1 MCYLLILLI
10 LLIALFVYD
19 YKKDVTNKVIKFFGD
34 KNIVKCSLYF
44 IYIFPIA
51 VSTIVVSISNIE
63 TKDVFSPI
71 VSFYATALTI
81 TFTVYSFLKTQKATE
96 DDRKE
101 REDQREKERNERE
114 DQREKERIER
124 ENKNFELRE
133 KELEAQKDHYR
144 PIFVIEKDT
153 NQVRLLMK
161 NENLYLEHIVF
172 YTYDNGKYVKGAE
185 YHLKSNQLLNE
196 KLDGSFFIT
205 AKTLIGETILF
216 YFDYPDK
223 TKHYY
228 YLKPDKNPI
237 KPLYRTSDIY
247 TTTGLNEIWGT
258 YNNIGDNESEKSLI
272 LQRAFPIRINLV
284 IYPIH
289 DKMDLYN
296 VCYLEMFF
304 CDIFSYLY
312 NHTFEEKKY
321 DEKLHKLLKRLI
333 VILNNVKD
341 YIQFTKNETKYDSF
355 IQGLE
360 NHEIISRN
368 KLSYRDLIDTSCILT
383 IVTEYLNYSSQY
395 TENSYEEY
403 NPAKVSQFLE
413 IIEEYLE
420 SLSHSDFNE
429 LEKVLQILM
438 RAFKIIEFDEYIP
451 NDNAYVKE
459 AQSYLLEYLD
469 YFTEDY

>member
-1 MCYLLILLI
+1 MCYLLILLF
-10 LLIALFVYD
+10 LLFTLFGFD
-19 YKKDVTNKVIKFFGD
+19 YKKDISNKVIKFFGD

-71 VSFYATALTI
+71 VSLYATALTI
-81 TFTVYSFLKTQKATE
+81 TFTVYSFIKTQKATE
-96 DDRKE
+96 DDRK
-101 REDQREKERNERE
+101 KRE

-172 YTYDNGKYVKGAE
+172 YKYDNGKYVKGDE

-196 KLDGSFFIT
+196 KLDSSFFIT

-223 TKHYY
+223 IKHYY
-228 YLKPDKNPI
+228 YLKPGKNPV
-237 KPLYRTSDIY
+237 KPLYRRSDIN
-247 TTTGLNEIWGT
+247 TITDLNEIWGT

-296 VCYLEMFF
+296 VCYLKMFF
-304 CDIFSYLY
+304 CDIFSYL
-312 NHTFEEKKY
+312 HVLTFEEKKY
-321 DEKLHKLLKRLI
+321 DERLHKLLKSLI

-341 YIQFTKNETKYDSF
+341 YIQFTKDETKCNDF

-360 NHEIISRN
+360 NNEIASLN
-368 KLSYRDLIDTSCILT
+368 SLSYQDLISTSCILT

-395 TENSYEEY
+395 TKNSYEEY
-403 NPAKVSQFLE
+403 NPVKVSQFLE

-438 RAFKIIEFDEYIP
+438 RAFKIIEFDNKYIP
-451 NDNAYVKE
+451 NDNAYVRE

>member
-1 MCYLLILLI
+1 MLYVLIFVIISIFLDYHYNFSNK
-10 LLIALFVYD
+10 LFD
-19 YKKDVTNKVIKFFGD
+19 FPIKQKGKKTF
-34 KNIVKCSLYF
+34 LYF
-44 IYIFPIA
+44 IYIFPVA
-51 VSTIVVSISNIE
+51 VSTIALSLVDKLEV
-63 TKDVFSPI
+63 KDVFTPI
-71 VSFYATALTI
+71 ISFYATALTI
-81 TFTVYSFLKTQKATE
+81 TFAVYSFLKTQNATE
-96 DDRKE
+96 E
-101 REDQREKERNERE
+101 
-114 DQREKERIER
+114 ERIER

-153 NQVRLLMK
+153 YQVRLLMK
-161 NENLYLEHIVF
+161 NENLYLEHIVL
-172 YTYDNGKYVKGAE
+172 YTSDYGKWVKGDE

-196 KLDGSFFIT
+196 KIESSFFIT

-216 YFDYPDK
+216 YFSFPDK

-228 YLKPDKNPI
+228 YLKPGKNPV

-247 TTTGLNEIWGT
+247 TTTDLNKIWGT
-258 YNNIGDNESEKSLI
+258 YNNIGDNESEKSFI

-296 VCYLEMFF
+296 VYHLNMFF

-312 NHTFEEKKY
+312 NLTFKEKKY
-321 DEKLHKLLKRLI
+321 DERLHKLLKSLI

-341 YIQFTKNETKYDSF
+341 YIQFTKDETKCNDF

-360 NHEIISRN
+360 NNEIVSRN
-368 KLSYRDLIDTSCILT
+368 SLSYQDLIGTSCILT
-383 IVTEYLNYSSQY
+383 IVTKYLNYSSQY
-395 TENSYEEY
+395 TKNSYEEY

-420 SLSHSDFNE
+420 SLSHSNFNE

-438 RAFKIIEFDEYIP
+438 RAFKIIEFDKNIP
-451 NDNAYVKE
+451 NDNLYVKE